1 MVTIGFEVEAIISE
15 RIPFVMNSLPSEYNK
30 IFFEK
35 ESKEDAKGLGF
46 ALRGL
51 VGTWKR
57 RSSVVGKMQGLVD
70 ECTVIAEELAE
81 EKDSAIKRQIEEQKN
96 LFILKEE
103 TPEGLSAMSLALV
116 YEAARRELGMTPFS
130 VQMLAVIALSRGYLA
145 ELDTGEGKTL
155 SIAMAAALSSWSGD
169 PVHVITANDY
179 LASRDAKLMR
189 PLFNMLGVS
198 VSHVVG
204 ESSPP
209 ERREAYAAMVTY
221 TTAKEVAADYLRDK
235 IALNDWG
242 RSAKR
247 HFLVNF
253 IQGDEPRTIQ
263 RGLHRAFI
271 DEADNCLI
279 DEAVTP
285 LIISQDQGDYDLSE
299 VCNAALAIADKMTRG
314 VDYLIVSRSR
324 SIKLL
329 PSAKKK
335 MLHELGFP
343 DIPIWKCQKRKMHM
357 VQLALEA
364 NHFFKLGEQYI
375 IEADKI
381 VIVDESTGRPM
392 PNRSWKMG
400 LHQMVEAKEE
410 VEITNPTQTVAQISF
425 QSFFRKYGA
434 ISGATGTASEI
445 SSEVWHTYGMSVVKI
460 PRNMPNMREHKQTLF
475 FDSVK
480 KKEKAILQ
488 SVRARVATGQPV
500 LIGTRSVKASE
511 RLNDLFEDSDVFC
524 DVLNARKLNDEAKI
538 ISEAGKMKRLTIA
551 TNMAGRGTD
560 IKLGYGVKDLGG
572 IHVVTTEPHES
583 RRVDRQLFGRAAR
596 QGDPGSTSAFYS
608 LTDDLF
614 SKNLPSTILYVF
626 KRLLLKNSSQGKRS
640 YILRFLMFLAQ
651 IRAESLDRAR
661 RKSVSEEEEK
671 MKAGLGFAGDR

>member
-1 MVTIGFEVEAIISE
+1 MVTTGSEIEAIISE
-15 RIPFVMNSLPSEYNK
+15 RISFVMNSLPSEYNK

-35 ESKEDAKGLGF
+35 ESNEEVKGIGV
-46 ALRGL
+46 ALKGL
-51 VGTWKR
+51 VGRWKR
-57 RSSVVGKMQGLVD
+57 RSSVVGRMQGLVNDCIMIAD
-70 ECTVIAEELAE
+70 ELSGES
-81 EKDSAIKRQIEEQKN
+81 DSIIKRKIKHQKN
-96 LFILKEE
+96 LFALKQESPDE
-103 TPEGLSAMSLALV
+103 LSAMSLALV
-116 YEAARRELGMTPFS
+116 YEAARRELGMTPFP
-130 VQMLAVIALSRGYLA
+130 VQMLAVIALSKGYLA

-179 LASRDAKLMR
+179 LASRDAKLMKS
-189 PLFNMLGVS
+189 LFRMLGVT

-204 ESSPP
+204 QNSPP
-209 ERREAYAAMVTY
+209 DRREAYGAMVTY

-235 IALNDWG
+235 ITLDDWG

-253 IQGDEPRTIQ
+253 IQGEQPRTMQ

-299 VCNAALAIADKMTRG
+299 VCNAALTIADEMSEG
-314 VDYLIVSRSR
+314 GDYLIMSRSR

-329 PSAKKK
+329 PSARKR
-335 MLHELGFP
+335 MIHEIGFP
-343 DIPIWKCQKRKMHM
+343 DLPIWKCQNRRSHM

-364 NHFFKLGEQYI
+364 KYFFKLGEQYI
-375 IEADKI
+375 IEGDKI

-400 LHQMVEAKEE
+400 LHQMVEAKEG

-425 QSFFRKYGA
+425 QSFFKKYGNL
-434 ISGATGTASEI
+434 SGATGTASEI
-445 SSEVWHTYGMSVVKI
+445 SNEIWHIYEMPVVKI
-460 PRNMPNMREHKQTLF
+460 PRNKPNIRKHEKTLF
-475 FDSVK
+475 FDSLK
-480 KKEKAILQ
+480 KKEIAILK
-488 SVRARVATGQPV
+488 SIRSRIDNGQPI

-511 RLNDLFEDSDVFC
+511 RLNDLFENNGIHC
-524 DVLNARKLNDEAKI
+524 DVLNARKLNEEARI
-538 ISEAGKMKRLTIA
+538 ISEAGKLKRLTIA

-560 IKLGYGVKDLGG
+560 IELGHGVKDLGG
-572 IHVVTTEPHES
+572 IHVMATEPHES

-608 LTDDLF
+608 VTDDLF
-614 SKNLPSTILYVF
+614 SKNLPSTILHVC
-626 KRLLLKNSSQGKRS
+626 RGLLLKNSAQGKRS
-640 YILRFLMFLAQ
+640 YILRFLMFLSQ
-651 IRAESLDRAR
+651 LRAENLDRSR
-661 RKSVSEEEEK
+661 RKSVSDNEEK
-671 MKAGLGFAGDR
+671 LRAGLGFAGDR